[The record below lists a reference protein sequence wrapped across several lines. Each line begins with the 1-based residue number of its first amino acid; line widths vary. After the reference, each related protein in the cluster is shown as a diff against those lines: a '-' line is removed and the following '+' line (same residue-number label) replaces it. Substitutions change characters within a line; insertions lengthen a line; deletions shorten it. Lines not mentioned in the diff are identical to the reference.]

1 MKINYKLYAP
11 ASHRNSRLLLIAL
24 FLTLQQTSYET
35 LNEVFR
41 GLPQY
46 LQINAVTEP

>member
-1 MKINYKLYAP
+1 MKINYNFTLQ
-11 ASHRNSRLLLIAL
+11 LLIETAGYCSL
-24 FLTLQQTSYET
+24 LYFLTLQQTSYET